1 MTEPTIDWGNVPYRA
16 AELLHRLHNNTIT
29 AEEQEELHALLPAP
43 LRQRL
48 LAEIQDL
55 PALDAR
61 MARLSRFNS
70 RPAWEQVLV
79 KRNAGR
85 KRSLRQRYAWAAA
98 AAVTGIAVFTW
109 FFSGHRQPFNDAR
122 IVADNRFGH
131 ENDVLPGT
139 SRAELVLSNGKTIL
153 LQGEHMSLEEEDGTR
168 LRSDS
173 GAIHYDANTA
183 SGETALY
190 NTLRVPVAGT
200 YRIVLPDGTAVWLN
214 AASELQFPVR
224 FTGNKRTVT
233 LRGEGYFEVAKDAH
247 KPFSVQVYG
256 DTVEVLG
263 TTFNISAYDPS
274 RTTTSL
280 MNGKVAVAAR
290 KGKKVLEPGQ
300 AAVSTTAALKIGKAD
315 IEKATAWKNGYFYFN
330 NESITEIMDQVA
342 RWYGITVRF
351 NGDVAKGQHI
361 GGSISREASLGE
373 VLEQLHLI
381 SGLHFS
387 ISGSELTIST
397 ATKK

>member
-29 AEEQEELHALLPAP
+29 AEEREELHALIPAP

-48 LAEIQDL
+48 LAELKDI

-61 MARLSRFNS
+61 MARLARFNS
-70 RPAWEQVLV
+70 RQAWEQVLA
-79 KRNAGR
+79 KRTAQR
-85 KRSLRQRYAWAAA
+85 KRTLRQRYAWAA

-109 FFSGHRQPFNDAR
+109 FFSGNQQSFDAAR

-139 SRAELVLSNGKTIL
+139 SRAELILSNGKAIL
-153 LQGEHMSLEEEDGTR
+153 LQSNHLTFEEEDGTR

-173 GAIHYDANTA
+173 GALHYDANAA
-183 SGETALY
+183 SGETTLY

-233 LRGEGYFEVAKDAH
+233 LRGEGYFEVAKDAQ
-247 KPFSVQVYG
+247 KPFSVQVNG
-256 DTVEVLG
+256 DTLAVLG

-300 AAVSTTAALKIGKAD
+300 AAVSTAAALKVGKAD
-315 IEKATAWKNGYFYFN
+315 LEKATAWKNGYFYFN

-342 RWYGITVRF
+342 RWYGITVRYS
-351 NGDVAKGQHI
+351 GDVPKGQHI